1 MKYHIVQLG
10 CQMNISDGERVQ
22 QVLEG
27 MGFEATDKEEEASLL
42 GVIAC
47 SVRQK
52 GIDKVYNMVA
62 KWNKWKNRKNLITFV
77 SGCVLPA
84 DKQKFLKMFDLV
96 FPMSQLPQLPE
107 MISQYGIVSAAS
119 MQTLDAGLSDLVKTH
134 DQVALNPAA
143 FRLNP
148 AAFKP
153 THVGIAPQKP
163 DEHIEDFWHIAPKYG
178 SGFEAFIPIQ
188 NGCNKFCT
196 FCAVPYTR
204 GREVSRPSGEILNE
218 LKHLVAKGFKSITL
232 LGQNVNSYGMDKK
245 GTEISFAGLLKMIGE
260 FGQQSKEDFW
270 VYFTSPHPRDMSD
283 DIIEVVARYDC
294 LAKQIHLPVQSG
306 DDNMLVR
313 MNRNHGMGKYREIV
327 STIKRLIPQATL
339 FTDIIVGFTGETEEE
354 FNNTM
359 KIMEEF
365 KYNMAYIAQYSPRP
379 GAASSRWAD
388 DIPHEEKKERY
399 HQLTNE
405 MMKHTLEYNQRLVG
419 RTLKV
424 LVRGYDRKKGY
435 LSAYTEGRIVAR
447 FQCDKNEMVGKYAT
461 ITVTSAAPLSI
472 EGVLVN

>member
-1 MKYHIVQLG
+1 
-10 CQMNISDGERVQ
+10 
-22 QVLEG
+22 
-27 MGFEATDKEEEASLL
+27 
-42 GVIAC
+42 
-47 SVRQK
+47 
-52 GIDKVYNMVA
+52 
-62 KWNKWKNRKNLITFV
+62 
-77 SGCVLPA
+77 
-84 DKQKFLKMFDLV
+84 
-96 FPMSQLPQLPE
+96 
-107 MISQYGIVSAAS
+107 
-119 MQTLDAGLSDLVKTH
+119 
-134 DQVALNPAA
+134 
-143 FRLNP
+143 
-148 AAFKP
+148 
-153 THVGIAPQKP
+153 
-163 DEHIEDFWHIAPKYG
+163 
-178 SGFEAFIPIQ
+178 
-188 NGCNKFCT
+188 
-196 FCAVPYTR
+196 
-204 GREVSRPSGEILNE
+204 
-218 LKHLVAKGFKSITL
+218 
-232 LGQNVNSYGMDKK
+232 MDKK

-424 LVRGYDRKKGY
+424 LVRGNDRKKGY